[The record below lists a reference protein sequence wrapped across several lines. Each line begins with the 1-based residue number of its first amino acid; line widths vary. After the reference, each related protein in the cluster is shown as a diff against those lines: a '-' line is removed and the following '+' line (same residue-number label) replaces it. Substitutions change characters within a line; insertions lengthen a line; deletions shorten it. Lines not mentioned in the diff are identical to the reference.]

1 MVRLLFALVLLVPL
15 YGQTQP
21 DPTFEVADLK
31 LNVSGPGAPAV
42 QITGGGVTIRNVTLR
57 VLIAA
62 AWALPVDGVKGPDW
76 LDDVRVDLVAKA
88 ASPHTPESQLRAM
101 MRPVLRDGM
110 KMVAHVEQR
119 EESAWALSA
128 LNGQPKMQASDLP
141 AKTEDAHCGPAPSPT
156 NGIRMVCTHETMTS
170 FARIL
175 SQIGGWDASGKRV
188 VDQTGLQGAWD
199 FSIEWTPPT
208 SADQPDNGG
217 LTIFAALRAQLG
229 LKLESKRVP
238 VPVVVV
244 DSIARTPTDN

>member
-1 MVRLLFALVLLVPL
+1 MNYSPLL
-15 YGQTQP
+15 
-21 DPTFEVADLK
+21 
-31 LNVSGPGAPAV
+31 
-42 QITGGGVTIRNVTLR
+42 TGGFG
-57 VLIAA
+57 
-62 AWALPVDGVKGPDW
+62 
-76 LDDVRVDLVAKA
+76 KA
-88 ASPHTPESQLRAM
+88 A
-101 MRPVLRDGM
+101 LRDFY
-110 KMVAHVEQR
+110 
-119 EESAWALSA
+119 LPPDTTP
-128 LNGQPKMQASDLP
+128 NGQPKMQASDLP

-175 SQIGGWDASGKRV
+175 SQIGGWDAAGKRV

-199 FSIEWTPPT
+199 FSIEWTPPA

-244 DSIARTPTDN
+244 DSMARTPTDN